1 MTYWLSTAA
10 MALVPLAAIVWFIVS
25 LVVCLKTPKGH
36 EKRKAR
42 EITLFVA
49 GLVGIMC
56 VVLPLLFM
64 AMMYLSVISFM

>member
-10 MALVPLAAIVWFIVS
+10 MALVPLAAIVWLIVS
-25 LVVCLKTPKGH
+25 LVMCLKTPKGH
-36 EKRKAR
+36 EKRKTR
-42 EITLFVA
+42 EITLFIA
-49 GLVGIMC
+49 GITALIF

>member
-1 MTYWLSTAA
+1 MAYWLSTAA

-42 EITLFVA
+42 EITLFIA
-49 GLVGIMC
+49 GIAAIVF